1 MIKKI
6 LNTLNKQQNVRFYN
20 LFKGVSISFEGNLAR
35 IIEDTAT
42 FDVHRYQALCMRFER
57 HTLFTGNLFPKPISA
72 FVGGIDLQT
81 NKVLLMNFKYAEGTI
96 GGRTQ
101 VRVTP
106 DGPILVKLSNNPRLV
121 GELIEISL
129 GGIGMRIHKNAISNS
144 IQPGNAVTIELVIPL
159 NVSGLYES
167 ISLKGV
173 IRNKIEKSND
183 AYRLGIQTF
192 PEKKSEIIIQHYIA
206 RRQSEIIKELKSLYE
221 FEVENFI

>member
-1 MIKKI
+1 
-6 LNTLNKQQNVRFYN
+6 
-20 LFKGVSISFEGNLAR
+20 
-35 IIEDTAT
+35 
-42 FDVHRYQALCMRFER
+42 
-57 HTLFTGNLFPKPISA
+57 
-72 FVGGIDLQT
+72 
-81 NKVLLMNFKYAEGTI
+81 
-96 GGRTQ
+96 
-101 VRVTP
+101 
-106 DGPILVKLSNNPRLV
+106 LV